1 MSKPKPT
8 SAQLHVRLHVQPFYP
23 IKINGVGGR
32 RMWRVGIEKQS
43 AAALGIEATSDYI
56 YGTGSVEVERVD
68 TQKEAIDAGVAR
80 QRRYWSGPL
89 KASSSLYIHDRKNK
103 ILKGNRG
110 ERTYP
115 RSADSNPPQGAVRA
129 KGRK

>member
-1 MSKPKPT
+1 MSKPNG
-8 SAQLHVRLHVQPFYP
+8 QLHVRLHVQPFYP
-23 IKINGVGGR
+23 IVIDGVGGR
-32 RMWRVGIEKQS
+32 RMWRVGVEKES

-56 YGTGSVEVERVD
+56 YGKGTVEVERLD
-68 TQKEAIDAGVAR
+68 TQQKAIDAGVAR

-89 KASSSLYIHDRKNK
+89 KASSSLYIHGRDNK

-115 RSADSNPPQGAVRA
+115 RSADSNPPAGAI
-129 KGRK
+129 GRK